1 MQELLKTVAHHPGG
15 HFPYVYLD
23 ATNLHGRLDRNLR
36 VVCRAA
42 VVVATGINALV
53 CREVLGN
60 SFGEGFAYAAG
71 DSQAEVFSPLRC
83 STSRSQLPWT
93 WAALCRFSRARN
105 RSAPRPGAEP

>member
-1 MQELLKTVAHHPGG
+1 MQELLKTVAHPPGG

-23 ATNLHGRLDRNLR
+23 ATYLHGRLGRNLR
-36 VVCRAA
+36 VVYRA

-60 SFGEGFAYAAG
+60 SFGESFAYAAG

-83 STSRSQLPWT
+83 STFRSQLPWT
-93 WAALCRFSRARN
+93 
-105 RSAPRPGAEP
+105 